1 MPARLKHCQHQDGI
15 HGEGNSVHETSIVIL
30 MLVMCTAQQEYVHH
44 SIGFTSSVRFKAA
57 LQLPACEMGLF
68 IQYTSII
75 ALCKM
80 WLKEA
85 CVGALLRLREACVG
99 ALLRLREACVGA
111 LLRLREACVGAL
123 LRLRGACVG
132 ALLRLR
138 GACVGAL
145 LRLREACVGALL
157 RLREACV
164 GALLRLREACVGAL
178 LSVWM
183 TVISGCGSWEVEA
196 SHPSCTNTP
205 SLPLVLWPVC
215 RACSGISV

>member
-30 MLVMCTAQQEYVHH
+30 MLVMCTAQQECVHH

-80 WLKEA
+80 WLREV
-85 CVGALLRLREACVG
+85 CVGALLWLREACVG
-99 ALLRLREACVGA
+99 ALLW
-111 LLRLREACVGAL
+111 
-123 LRLRGACVG
+123 
-132 ALLRLR
+132 
-138 GACVGAL
+138 
-145 LRLREACVGALL
+145 LREACVGALL

-183 TVISGCGSWEVEA
+183 TVISGCGSVEVEA
-196 SHPSCTNTP
+196 SHPSCTSTP